1 MVSFSKTIA
10 VVTGGGSGLGRA
22 LCLELSARGAVVY
35 AADIDEPG
43 AAETAR
49 LASDE
54 RAGDARCGDAAT
66 GIVPRGA
73 VRAVPLDVSDAS
85 SIRALLDR
93 VVSEHGRLDLM
104 VNNAAVNVIGLMA
117 DIPLERAEEV
127 LRINLVGGMAG
138 CALSLAQMAE
148 QGSGLI
154 VNVASAAGLLAYPT
168 TVPYTAAK
176 AGLIALSLSL
186 RAEARHHG
194 VSVTVA
200 CPGMV
205 DTPIYRRQ
213 MVHGMD
219 RAAYRRLLPSR
230 AMDPRRAAR
239 IILDAASRG
248 REIVVFPLTMRLAWL
263 LARCVTPAARLIRAR
278 AVRGFRAAR
287 RDG

>member
-54 RAGDARCGDAAT
+54 RAADAPCGDAAT
-66 GIVPRGA
+66 GFVSCGD
-73 VRAVPLDVSDAS
+73 VRAVPLDVSDPS

-93 VVSEHGRLDLM
+93 VAAEQGRLDLM
-104 VNNAAVNVIGLMA
+104 VNNAAVNVIGLTA
-117 DIPLERAEEV
+117 DIPLERAQEV
-127 LRINLVGGMAG
+127 LRVNLLGGMAG
-138 CALSLAQMAE
+138 CTLALARMAE
-148 QGSGLI
+148 QGTGLI

-168 TVPYTAAK
+168 TAAYTASK
-176 AGLIALSLSL
+176 AGLIALSRSL

-194 VSVTVA
+194 VRVTVA
-200 CPGMV
+200 CPGVV
-205 DTPIYRRQ
+205 DTPIYGRQ
-213 MVHGMD
+213 AVHGMD

-239 IILDAASRG
+239 IILSAAARG
-248 REIVVFPLTMRLAWL
+248 REIVVFPLTVRLACL
-263 LARCVTPAARLIRAR
+263 LARYVPPAARLIRAR